1 MEVAETI
8 ESVRAAVK
16 TTRGKGK
23 TIGLVPTMGAL
34 HIGHISLI
42 EAAKKKCEFV
52 VVSIFVN
59 PTQFSPGEDFEKY
72 PRPVEADLDICRKT
86 GVNLVF
92 APKPEQMYPGEN
104 LTWVNVEK
112 LTETLCGKSRPG
124 HFRGV
129 TTVCAKLFN
138 IVRPDIA
145 FFGQKD
151 AQQAIVIR
159 RMVADLNMQLEIE
172 ICPTIREPDG
182 LAVSSRNQ
190 YLDKQQRQNAA
201 YIHKSLEKCREMVNA
216 GKIET
221 CDIIKEMKKE
231 LLQQSSI
238 EIEYISIVDSETLD
252 VVERISGK
260 ALVAVAVRLGPAR
273 LIDNIILDTN
283 K

>member
-1 MEVAETI
+1 
-8 ESVRAAVK
+8 
-16 TTRGKGK
+16 
-23 TIGLVPTMGAL
+23 
-34 HIGHISLI
+34 
-42 EAAKKKCEFV
+42 
-52 VVSIFVN
+52 
-59 PTQFSPGEDFEKY
+59 
-72 PRPVEADLDICRKT
+72 
-86 GVNLVF
+86 
-92 APKPEQMYPGEN
+92 
-104 LTWVNVEK
+104 